1 MADQNISHR
10 SLQGSVAVSLGRDGS
25 SSSTTANGED
35 PLSILRFFD
44 VVLVVDDSS
53 SMHVTEDSPDNT
65 SRWDEARVALEG
77 VAGTVARYDSD
88 GMDIVFLNSEAEGRA
103 ISSPAEVRKL
113 FDSVDPNGQT
123 PTGERLA
130 MLFLEYWDILD
141 SWSDKKKAGTL
152 TADDAPPKKRN
163 YIVLTDG
170 RPSDDLAS
178 VIVDCARRLDQ
189 GDYPLS
195 QLNIQFI
202 QVGADREATKSLEE
216 LDSQLEHVYQVR
228 DIVDILAYR
237 GGNLQA
243 ADIMQQLHGG
253 IFKRSKGIEE
263 ETAHVRELVQDTPAA
278 AAVVAKG
285 ILTEEEVQADE
296 VPVATASAP
305 AVVEQDEDEDEE
317 EQAVT
322 IPLTADG
329 IPDSHPDA
337 DKLNEALSEVPPRTI
352 ARAASAAGLG
362 TAVGA
367 GVAELVPTDGAE
379 TDVPVE
385 TEPTTPAE
393 LVEEAEE
400 FPSSAP
406 EVRAD
411 ESSPVPAEADADLE
425 GPPAVHAAERA
436 PEAAES
442 SSIPATEPVVQSRP
456 TFSLLGKNLKLTT
469 EEDAK
474 EYCDE
479 LEAMEGVE
487 EIHLGGN
494 TLGQG
499 ACEAFARAL
508 QSSRSSLRIFN
519 GADIFTARLITEIP
533 ASLKALCDGLV
544 GHEKLKEVDLS
555 DNAFGGRCA
564 DAMTGLFSN
573 NHSIEVIKLQ
583 NNGLG
588 ISGGKIIAAALEAA
602 ADKLDE
608 AGQASRLRSV
618 TIGRNRLENGSA
630 PDIARALARH
640 GKSIEEVRVP
650 QNGIR
655 MQGVEELCQQL
666 SAHCPNLRSLDI
678 QDNTLVQRGSR
689 ALAAAIPSWPQLES
703 LNLSDSLVRSTG
715 AKWIFD
721 ALAQHSSGL
730 HTLLLQYCELNRG
743 ALASLADNLDSSLP
757 NLKHIELNGNWAD
770 EDDEFIT
777 RIKSAVES
785 RGGDVELL
793 GLDELELEAEEEEE
807 PEEDYEDSEEE
818 EEEEEEEADE
828 VQVKKDPS
836 TTEAPVTIE
845 RVAEHDEPAA
855 EVIPAEE
862 PTVEDESTAEVA
874 VEEKP
879 VEAADE
885 SEAEAPQYADADTDA
900 EDDEHVAKV
909 NGKEATYAAAA
920 LAGAVGALSINE
932 AKADSAAPAP
942 VAETREVSAGKDLP
956 ESAFAP
962 VAETREVSEVV
973 EAQAE
978 EDLLESKPATLPE
991 IADPEPVAPSKTF
1004 SLLGKNLKLNDEE
1017 DAKPYCDELS
1027 AIEGLEEIHLG
1038 GNTLG
1043 QGACEAFARAL
1054 QSSRSSLRI
1063 FNGAD
1068 IFTGRLI
1075 TEIPASL
1082 KALCDGLVG
1091 HQKLEEVDLSDNAFG
1106 GRCADAMT
1114 ELFSNNHSIE
1124 VIKLQN
1130 NGLGISGGKIIAAAL
1145 EAAADKLDE
1154 AGQASRLRSVTIGR
1168 NRLENGS
1175 APDIARALARHGKS
1189 IEEVRVPQNGIRMQ
1203 GVEELCQQ
1211 LSAHCPNL
1219 RSLDIQDNTLVQRG
1233 SRALA
1238 AAIPSWPQL
1247 ESLNLSDSLVRSTG
1261 AKWIFDALA
1270 QHSSGLNTL
1279 LLQYCEL
1286 NRGALASLADNLD
1299 SSLPN
1304 LKHIEL
1310 NGNWADE
1317 DDEFIARIKS
1327 AVEARGGD
1335 VDLLGLDELELE
1347 AEEEEEPEE
1356 DYEDS
1361 EEEEEEEEE
1370 EEVAK
1375 EEKSEVVDAPVLT
1388 QREEV
1393 AAEEPHAASQT
1404 EADAPQSATDDEEPS
1419 ALSTGNAEVES
1430 SAESEASGTKD
1441 EDVSD
1446 DVAMEET
1453 PGQATVQSEAMEEA
1467 DQEPVS
1473 AQSQEDTST
1482 DADLPEPSHVS
1493 PSHEEREVEDDAQE
1507 HEGGVVGAALGAVA
1521 SLGAAVGAISLSDNK
1536 DGDKDAISREVSA
1549 ASEEESVHHNGD
1561 IHSSANVA
1569 TAAKEVPEDTIEK
1582 SAAEEHTRSDVIS
1595 HSKAAVHDEG
1605 SKQEA
1610 GEEEEEHAGL
1620 DAAAAAVAVPA
1631 GMIDM
1636 SVQMASATGKVVHDK
1651 AEEQISEVAPNV
1663 ALGLP
1668 LEEVASAAGAPSME
1682 VQVEEQDGDSKTKST
1697 KTVGET
1703 LGQALEGAKTLVPDV
1718 LSGGEGEPSVSG
1730 EGFALGDAVENPDS
1744 AAPKE
1749 VDDNGSAAAA
1759 AAAPTTT
1766 SSSRSGG
1773 IFEAIKSAATGGAVA
1788 SLLPTR
1794 SGGGVSGE
1802 GLDSSALPTPAVER
1816 SESQLAAEGTETG
1829 QGSGAIPSSESQTL
1843 SSKIQEALDD
1853 ELPNRRRRGAHGRT
1867 SSIDLSGEL
1876 YIDGDLSESR
1886 FEEIERQQGG
1896 PSLSTRVYAAFGAV
1910 WELMR

>member
-1 MADQNISHR
+1 LKHIELNGNWADEDDEFITRIKS
-10 SLQGSVAVSLGRDGS
+10 AVESRGGDVELLGLDELELE
-25 SSSTTANGED
+25 AEEEEEPEED
-35 PLSILRFFD
+35 Y
-44 VVLVVDDSS
+44 
-53 SMHVTEDSPDNT
+53 EDS
-65 SRWDEARVALEG
+65 
-77 VAGTVARYDSD
+77 
-88 GMDIVFLNSEAEGRA
+88 
-103 ISSPAEVRKL
+103 
-113 FDSVDPNGQT
+113 
-123 PTGERLA
+123 
-130 MLFLEYWDILD
+130 
-141 SWSDKKKAGTL
+141 
-152 TADDAPPKKRN
+152 
-163 YIVLTDG
+163 
-170 RPSDDLAS
+170 
-178 VIVDCARRLDQ
+178 
-189 GDYPLS
+189 
-195 QLNIQFI
+195 
-202 QVGADREATKSLEE
+202 
-216 LDSQLEHVYQVR
+216 
-228 DIVDILAYR
+228 
-237 GGNLQA
+237 
-243 ADIMQQLHGG
+243 
-253 IFKRSKGIEE
+253 EE
-263 ETAHVRELVQDTPAA
+263 EEEEE
-278 AAVVAKG
+278 
-285 ILTEEEVQADE
+285 EEEVSETSTVAPIE
-296 VPVATASAP
+296 KVATAEPESASKTEAGEP
-305 AVVEQDEDEDEE
+305 SSA
-317 EQAVT
+317 
-322 IPLTADG
+322 ADATETEH
-329 IPDSHPDA
+329 SR
-337 DKLNEALSEVPPRTI
+337 ALSTGTTTAEHSAEPETEGDTTGEKGFI
-352 ARAASAAGLG
+352 AGAATAAVSAIG

-367 GVAELVPTDGAE
+367 LSLNDDQKADEDNVKDRDVAAAVAEDLHAE
-379 TDVPVE
+379 DSGTQ
-385 TEPTTPAE
+385 
-393 LVEEAEE
+393 EE
-400 FPSSAP
+400 
-406 EVRAD
+406 
-411 ESSPVPAEADADLE
+411 
-425 GPPAVHAAERA
+425 
-436 PEAAES
+436 ES
-442 SSIPATEPVVQSRP
+442 SSIPPAPASASALVPETKAEDSKI
-456 TFSLLGKNLKLTT
+456 FSLLGKNLKLND

-474 EYCDE
+474 PYCDE
-479 LEAMEGVE
+479 LSAIEGLE

-519 GADIFTARLITEIP
+519 GADIFTGRLITEIP

-564 DAMTGLFSN
+564 DAMTELFSN

-743 ALASLADNLDSSLP
+743 ALASLADAVESSLHQ
-757 NLKHIELNGNWAD
+757 LKHLELHGNWAE
-770 EDDEFIT
+770 EDDDDLQ
-777 RIKSAVES
+777 RIKAAIGAQ
-785 RGGDVELL
+785 GGDVELL

-1175 APDIARALARHGKS
+1175 APD
-1189 IEEVRVPQNGIRMQ
+1189 
-1203 GVEELCQQ
+1203 
-1211 LSAHCPNL
+1211 
-1219 RSLDIQDNTLVQRG
+1219 
-1233 SRALA
+1233 
-1238 AAIPSWPQL
+1238 
-1247 ESLNLSDSLVRSTG
+1247 
-1261 AKWIFDALA
+1261 
-1270 QHSSGLNTL
+1270 
-1279 LLQYCEL
+1279 
-1286 NRGALASLADNLD
+1286 
-1299 SSLPN
+1299 
-1304 LKHIEL
+1304 
-1310 NGNWADE
+1310 
-1317 DDEFIARIKS
+1317 
-1327 AVEARGGD
+1327 
-1335 VDLLGLDELELE
+1335 
-1347 AEEEEEPEE
+1347 
-1356 DYEDS
+1356 
-1361 EEEEEEEEE
+1361 
-1370 EEVAK
+1370 
-1375 EEKSEVVDAPVLT
+1375 
-1388 QREEV
+1388 
-1393 AAEEPHAASQT
+1393 
-1404 EADAPQSATDDEEPS
+1404 
-1419 ALSTGNAEVES
+1419 
-1430 SAESEASGTKD
+1430 
-1441 EDVSD
+1441 
-1446 DVAMEET
+1446 
-1453 PGQATVQSEAMEEA
+1453 
-1467 DQEPVS
+1467 
-1473 AQSQEDTST
+1473 
-1482 DADLPEPSHVS
+1482 
-1493 PSHEEREVEDDAQE
+1493 
-1507 HEGGVVGAALGAVA
+1507 
-1521 SLGAAVGAISLSDNK
+1521 
-1536 DGDKDAISREVSA
+1536 
-1549 ASEEESVHHNGD
+1549 
-1561 IHSSANVA
+1561 
-1569 TAAKEVPEDTIEK
+1569 
-1582 SAAEEHTRSDVIS
+1582 
-1595 HSKAAVHDEG
+1595 
-1605 SKQEA
+1605 
-1610 GEEEEEHAGL
+1610 
-1620 DAAAAAVAVPA
+1620 
-1631 GMIDM
+1631 
-1636 SVQMASATGKVVHDK
+1636 
-1651 AEEQISEVAPNV
+1651 
-1663 ALGLP
+1663 
-1668 LEEVASAAGAPSME
+1668 
-1682 VQVEEQDGDSKTKST
+1682 
-1697 KTVGET
+1697 
-1703 LGQALEGAKTLVPDV
+1703 
-1718 LSGGEGEPSVSG
+1718 
-1730 EGFALGDAVENPDS
+1730 
-1744 AAPKE
+1744 
-1749 VDDNGSAAAA
+1749 
-1759 AAAPTTT
+1759 
-1766 SSSRSGG
+1766 
-1773 IFEAIKSAATGGAVA
+1773 
-1788 SLLPTR
+1788 
-1794 SGGGVSGE
+1794 
-1802 GLDSSALPTPAVER
+1802 
-1816 SESQLAAEGTETG
+1816 
-1829 QGSGAIPSSESQTL
+1829 
-1843 SSKIQEALDD
+1843 
-1853 ELPNRRRRGAHGRT
+1853 
-1867 SSIDLSGEL
+1867 
-1876 YIDGDLSESR
+1876 
-1886 FEEIERQQGG
+1886 
-1896 PSLSTRVYAAFGAV
+1896 
-1910 WELMR
+1910 